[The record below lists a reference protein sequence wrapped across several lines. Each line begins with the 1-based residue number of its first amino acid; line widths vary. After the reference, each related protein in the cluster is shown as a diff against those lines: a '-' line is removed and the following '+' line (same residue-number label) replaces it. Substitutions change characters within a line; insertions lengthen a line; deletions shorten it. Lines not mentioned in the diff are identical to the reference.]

1 MKVTCCCS
9 IQAIRA
15 FLLTLLRKDATG
27 KVRFFKGIEIF
38 YSHMSELSAIGVT
51 SDLRAHQKDVKIDK
65 YQLRLEQTYDP
76 GKANY
81 TAHSVWRLCYPLPGL
96 QYQPAL
102 HPVHT

>member
-1 MKVTCCCS
+1 KVF
-9 IQAIRA
+9 IKLMLEL
-15 FLLTLLRKDATG
+15 FLLRD
-27 KVRFFKGIEIF
+27 
-38 YSHMSELSAIGVT
+38 S

>member
-1 MKVTCCCS
+1 MWLIKQ
-9 IQAIRA
+9 IQ
-15 FLLTLLRKDATG
+15 
-27 KVRFFKGIEIF
+27 IF
-38 YSHMSELSAIGVT
+38 TPVMLELFSLG
-51 SDLRAHQKDVKIDK
+51 SSSGLRAHQKDVKIDK